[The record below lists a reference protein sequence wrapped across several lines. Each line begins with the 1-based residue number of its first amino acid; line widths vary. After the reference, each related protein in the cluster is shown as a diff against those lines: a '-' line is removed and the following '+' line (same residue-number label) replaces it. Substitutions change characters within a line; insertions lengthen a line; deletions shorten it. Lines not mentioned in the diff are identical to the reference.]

1 MNDRGDNLK
10 SFSYEYPLASQI
22 IGDLYAYFDK
32 RLNEDTRSQLIS
44 KSRSAGQYKDQ
55 SRGKNRFERKKYSK
69 IANYVKQYNNINMD
83 DFFKKDILLVKIP
96 VTGETNNYTVS
107 IKIEGVCAE
116 IAKNI
121 KNNNNKLEFRTILQS
136 LTNVFNTGNVYVNCT
151 CSDFK
156 FSFSHWTILNHQSTE
171 DSSKDPGPG
180 KGIRNPNN
188 DKGIGCKHILL
199 VLANLSWI
207 MKVASVLN
215 NYIHYAEA
223 HMQKPFLKIIFPKLY
238 GIPADEMV
246 EEDLIDD
253 EKYLDSSAGLIDAI
267 NEYGRK
273 RGWYKKGS
281 NKNPITGTGGRA
293 KEQPDEQANTKG

>member
-22 IGDLYAYFDK
+22 IGDLYDYFDT

-44 KSRSAGQYKDQ
+44 KSRGAGRYKDQ
-55 SRGKNRFERKKYSK
+55 SRGKSRFERKKYSK

-156 FSFSHWTILNHQSTE
+156 FSFSH
-171 DSSKDPGPG
+171 
-180 KGIRNPNN
+180 
-188 DKGIGCKHILL
+188 
-199 VLANLSWI
+199 
-207 MKVASVLN
+207 
-215 NYIHYAEA
+215 
-223 HMQKPFLKIIFPKLY
+223 
-238 GIPADEMV
+238 
-246 EEDLIDD
+246 
-253 EKYLDSSAGLIDAI
+253 
-267 NEYGRK
+267 
-273 RGWYKKGS
+273 
-281 NKNPITGTGGRA
+281 
-293 KEQPDEQANTKG
+293 